1 MKSNSPKTVVIA
13 AGPAFKQSMR
23 KNLEEIMQHREDV
36 TIVACD
42 GAMPTLA
49 TFDCVPDFVVS
60 VDPQEII
67 ADFYKKS
74 RNILNNN
81 VTAILATS
89 TDPHVVE
96 ECIRAGVKIK
106 WIQPFFKNNDDEPYF
121 REGVTSM
128 EMGGNVGTSCYL
140 LSCFALKSK
149 PIGLLGIEFS
159 WSDDTPYSDTEF
171 YEELSDALDNDS
183 NKVEKQ
189 FLHQVNPRD
198 GKTYIADPVY
208 YAYFL
213 MLKEIWE
220 QLPLE
225 IKKNSF
231 NLTSQGIL
239 TLDGL
244 NNITPKQ
251 FLEILI

>member
-1 MKSNSPKTVVIA
+1 M
-13 AGPAFKQSMR
+13 
-23 KNLEEIMQHREDV
+23 
-36 TIVACD
+36 
-42 GAMPTLA
+42 
-49 TFDCVPDFVVS
+49 
-60 VDPQEII
+60 
-67 ADFYKKS
+67 
-74 RNILNNN
+74 
-81 VTAILATS
+81 
-89 TDPHVVE
+89 
-96 ECIRAGVKIK
+96 
-106 WIQPFFKNNDDEPYF
+106 
-121 REGVTSM
+121 
-128 EMGGNVGTSCYL
+128 
-140 LSCFALKSK
+140 
-149 PIGLLGIEFS
+149 LGIEFS

-251 FLEILI
+251 FLEI

>member
-1 MKSNSPKTVVIA
+1 
-13 AGPAFKQSMR
+13 
-23 KNLEEIMQHREDV
+23 
-36 TIVACD
+36 
-42 GAMPTLA
+42 
-49 TFDCVPDFVVS
+49 
-60 VDPQEII
+60 
-67 ADFYKKS
+67 
-74 RNILNNN
+74 
-81 VTAILATS
+81 
-89 TDPHVVE
+89 
-96 ECIRAGVKIK
+96 
-106 WIQPFFKNNDDEPYF
+106 
-121 REGVTSM
+121 
-128 EMGGNVGTSCYL
+128 MGGNVGTSCYL

-251 FLEILI
+251 FLEI